1 MIVQRIRALTSPG
14 EPEPDPCKRAG
25 QLIVINLQ
33 DSICSRLTLLI
44 SPIQTTRNSPEVSVA
59 CQRITRTLTVR
70 EGGVARNSSAT
81 ALLAG
86 TVISIP
92 SPLPELRPLL
102 LMACASQT

>member
-1 MIVQRIRALTSPG
+1 M
-14 EPEPDPCKRAG
+14 
-25 QLIVINLQ
+25 VISLQ

-59 CQRITRTLTVR
+59 CQRMTRTLTAR

-81 ALLAG
+81 GLLAG